1 MAVEEQ
7 CEVEGS
13 FAILQEIKRGN
24 EALSQTLTQTSYRHP
39 IVVRLHLNFHLNF
52 LLLLVKAGVTMLI
65 FEVVFIPSDKQFI
78 YKRAPGQKGT

>member
-1 MAVEEQ
+1 MFLFISIFVLLLLLLPTLFYNNQ
-7 CEVEGS
+7 
-13 FAILQEIKRGN
+13 FLDIMDIKG
-24 EALSQTLTQTSYRHP
+24 AYP